1 MRTKLIR
8 ENDRVYVVDRLETAD
23 TYWSRLKGLI
33 GRTEFSRGEGLL
45 FPRCNSVH
53 MWMMS
58 IPIDVVFLEADQSG
72 NARKWTVGKVFPQ
85 LKPWKLM
92 PVSDFSSQDVLELP
106 SGTIEAFSLKKGDV
120 LCIDS

>member
-1 MRTKLIR
+1 MTTKLIR
-8 ENDRVYVVDRLETAD
+8 ENDRICVVDRLETAD

-33 GRTEFSRGEGLL
+33 GRSEFSRGEGLL

-58 IPIDVVFLEADQSG
+58 IPIDVVFLEAGRSDG
-72 NARKWTVGKVFPQ
+72 AKKWTVGKVFPH

-106 SGTIEAFSLKKGDV
+106 SGTVEALSLKKGDV
-120 LCIDS
+120 LCIGS

>member
-1 MRTKLIR
+1 MMTKLIR
-8 ENDRVYVVDRLETAD
+8 ENDRTCVVDRLETAD

-33 GRTEFSRGEGLL
+33 GRREFSHGEGLL

-58 IPIDVVFLEADQSG
+58 IPIDVVFLEADPSEAG
-72 NARKWTVGKVFPQ
+72 KKWKVGKVFPH

-92 PVSDFSSQDVLELP
+92 PVSDFSSHDVLELP
-106 SGTIEAFSLKKGDV
+106 SGTVELCSLRKGDV
-120 LCIDS
+120 LCIGS

>member
-1 MRTKLIR
+1 MTKLIR
-8 ENDRVYVVDRLETAD
+8 ENDRVCVVDRLETAD

-33 GRTEFSRGEGLL
+33 GRSEFSRGEGLL

-58 IPIDVVFLEADQSG
+58 IPIDVVFLEADRSG
-72 NARKWTVGKVFPQ
+72 NSGKWMVGKVFPK

-92 PVSDFSSQDVLELP
+92 PVSDLSSQDVLELP
-106 SGTIEAFSLKKGDV
+106 SGTIETFSLKKGDV